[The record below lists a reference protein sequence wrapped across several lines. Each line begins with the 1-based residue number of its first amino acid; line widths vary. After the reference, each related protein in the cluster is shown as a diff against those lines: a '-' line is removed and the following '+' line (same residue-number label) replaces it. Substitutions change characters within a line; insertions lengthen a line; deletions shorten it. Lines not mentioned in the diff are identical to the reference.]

1 MKIKLYGSKHWPGC
15 PGVKEALLQNNVEF
29 DYVEITD
36 SMKNLKEFLKI
47 RDNSDDFN
55 IVRRVHAVGI
65 PMILID
71 GKVHLNITDELI
83 DEISKGHL

>member
-1 MKIKLYGSKHWPGC
+1 
-15 PGVKEALLQNNVEF
+15 
-29 DYVEITD
+29 
-36 SMKNLKEFLKI
+36 MKNLKEFLKI

-83 DEISKGHL
+83 EEIAKGHL